1 MTYIAYYR
9 VSTDRQGQS
18 GLGLEAQRSAVQ
30 AHGGE
35 IIAEFVEVESGKKS
49 NRPQLL
55 AALKACEQH
64 KATLIVAKLDRLA
77 RDAKLI
83 LQLVDSGVRV
93 KFLDLPDID
102 TSGPIGR
109 LMLTIMAGVA
119 EFERR
124 IISQRTK
131 AALAAK
137 SARGHKLG
145 SPNPSAGGR
154 VVSERAHLATLRAAE
169 ICRQMSGASLR
180 DIAKRLEDEQIP
192 SPSGGQVWHISTVS
206 KVRRRSNVF
215 N

>member
-1 MTYIAYYR
+1 MTYVAYYR

-18 GLGLEAQRSAVQ
+18 GLGLEAQRAAVQ

-35 IIAEFVEVESGKKS
+35 IASEYVEVESGAKS
-49 NRPQLL
+49 KRPQLA
-55 AALKACEQH
+55 AALAECERTG
-64 KATLIVAKLDRLA
+64 ATLIVAKLDRLA

-83 LQLVDSGVRV
+83 LQLVDAGARV

-102 TSGPIGR
+102 TSGPLGR
-109 LMLTIMAGVA
+109 FMLTILASVA
-119 EFERR
+119 ELERGL
-124 IISQRTK
+124 ISKRTK

-145 SPNPSAGGR
+145 TPNPRAGGG
-154 VVSERAHLATLRAAE
+154 VIAKRAHMATLQATE

-180 DIAKRLEDEQIP
+180 QIAQRLHDERIP
-192 SPSGGQVWHISTVS
+192 CPSGGEVWHVSTVA
-206 KVRRRSNVF
+206 KIKRRSREF